1 MSRSLQSFRQCYQ
14 VELHVLMFMLIKR
27 KLFIFFLK
35 KRQLNVKPTSLKR
48 EKEKKKK
55 KQVNTTAI
63 LWILDAGTVQI
74 LRTFAHPGAE
84 IEAVFART
92 LK

>member
-55 KQVNTTAI
+55 KTSEHYCHLVDSGCWDSSDSENI
-63 LWILDAGTVQI
+63 CSP
-74 LRTFAHPGAE
+74 RS
-84 IEAVFART
+84 
-92 LK
+92 

>member
-1 MSRSLQSFRQCYQ
+1 MSRSRQSFRKCYE

-48 EKEKKKK
+48 GKKKQ

>member
-55 KQVNTTAI
+55 KN
-63 LWILDAGTVQI
+63 
-74 LRTFAHPGAE
+74 
-84 IEAVFART
+84 
-92 LK
+92 K

>member
-1 MSRSLQSFRQCYQ
+1 MSRSLQYFRQCYQ
-14 VELHVLMFMLIKR
+14 VELHVLMLMLIKR

-48 EKEKKKK
+48 EEKKK

-63 LWILDAGTVQI
+63 LWILDAGTVRI